1 MLIATLIVTTLGV
14 IRRLRRKNAPADTS
28 TAATPST
35 GARRDRVARPTAAI
49 AQFARS
55 TGARLRRGLDGI
67 DRRRG
72 LPVAGAA
79 VTLLGMTLAVSGLT
93 TC

>member
-1 MLIATLIVTTLGV
+1 MLIATLILTTLGF
-14 IRRLRRKNAPADTS
+14 IRRLRRKNAPGDPS
-28 TAATPST
+28 SAASPPT
-35 GARRDRVARPTAAI
+35 RVVRDRVRRAPAAI
-49 AQFARS
+49 TGFARS
-55 TGARLRRGLDGI
+55 IRARIRREIDRI
-67 DRRRG
+67 DRRSG